1 MKSEEHCVERKLIKQ
16 VHQILNGIFYVNFD
30 INFKQDTA
38 NLEGNLLYKRVFSLL
53 GDNSYL
59 EFNGSPFLFHAF
71 IIRDFPLSNKAKKIE
86 GLRNE
91 KARYRSIIMSSI
103 NFFSQPDI

>member
-91 KARYRSIIMSSI
+91 KQGIVQS
-103 NFFSQPDI
+103 